1 MSGILQTYHATSDE
15 SRGLHAFTTAEPF
28 EALALANAL
37 KLRQIVGEFLNWS
50 GLIAESVAQTHGEGK
65 TTAAIKDALADLDA
79 IHAQA
84 GGAKHG

>member
-1 MSGILQTYHATSDE
+1 MSGILQTYHATSDG

-37 KLRQIVGEFLNWS
+37 KLRQIVGELLNWS
-50 GLIAESVAQTHGEGK
+50 ELVAESVTQTHGEGK
-65 TTAAIKDALADLDA
+65 TTRAVRDALADLDA
-79 IHAQA
+79 IHSQA